1 MSYTVKLKN
10 EYLPQNVVVKD
21 GTLNIYIDENDKKTL
36 SFVLI
41 DRTGGNVNYITTEY
55 EIGTKVEVYEDS
67 KLIFGGQLDELKR
80 RKINRTY
87 KSAEMIATDWNFLA
101 EKRYINGI
109 YYKQPISDI
118 IKKII
123 DEYFADDNIL
133 YNNETIDEVTNEVA
147 INCSYAQ
154 AQDVFDELSDLI
166 GYKWNIGD
174 NKYFYFKERGNIT
187 GPDIVEEHS
196 DYLFESLRYSDNR
209 NNYRN
214 TQILK
219 KVNALTSQLTEK
231 ATPTPDSDNAFTVR
245 LPLDSK
251 PEIWIT
257 DDINVLKDDPLNGY
271 YQVDP
276 TYVGIGGL
284 SEGLVWYYWNK
295 GSNTISKDPTNAPD
309 PDPTFFVVVKY
320 IGQFQFDLVRE
331 DYDGITNRAKIEGG
345 SGIYENIEDGS
356 NIDGVSVAENKISA
370 LLQKYAKIENVIE
383 FASNTLDIDMNFICD
398 MTFPSF
404 NIENESYLLI
414 KKVITNTGGR
424 LLLKK
429 YTFISGNAFDGWVT
443 FFKKWLASA
452 KDYTLRESEEV
463 IQQIRSKELFGW
475 DGTITLDTL
484 LCLYPANDLYPNVDP
499 NTGGILYP
507 GRYTDTDIYHET

>member
-10 EYLPQNVVVKD
+10 EYLPQNIVVKD

-41 DRTGGNVNYITTEY
+41 DRTGGNINHIITEY

-67 KLIFGGQLDELKR
+67 KLIFGGQLDDILRK
-80 RKINRTY
+80 KINRTY
-87 KSAEMIATDWNFLA
+87 KAAEIVATDWNFLT

-123 DEYFADDNIL
+123 DEYFADDDIL
-133 YNNETIDEVTNEVA
+133 YNDETIDDITNEVA

-154 AQDVFDELSDLI
+154 AQNVFDDLSDLI

-187 GPDIVEEHS
+187 GPDIIEEHS
-196 DYLFESLRYSDNR
+196 NYLFESLRIKDNR
-209 NNYRN
+209 SNYRN
-214 TQILK
+214 TQIIK
-219 KVNALTSQLTEK
+219 KINALTSLLTEK
-231 ATPTPDSDNAFTVR
+231 AAPTPDSDNAFTVR

-251 PEIWIT
+251 PEIYIT
-257 DDINVLKDDPLNGY
+257 NDINNLIG
-271 YQVDP
+271 QIDP

-284 SEGLVWYYWNK
+284 SEGLFQYYWNK
-295 GSNTISKDPTNAPD
+295 GSNTISKDPTNAPA
-309 PDPTFFVVVKY
+309 PGPGFFVVVRY
-320 IGQFQFDLVRE
+320 IGQFKFDLVRE
-331 DYDGITNRAKIEGG
+331 DYDEIIDRKKIEGG

-356 NIDGVSVAENKISA
+356 NIDGVSVAENKMSS

-383 FASNTLDIDMNFICD
+383 FSSYTLDIDMNSICN

-507 GRYTDTDIYHET
+507 GRYTDTDTYNET